1 MDHTT
6 TTLSLEESQ
15 DLSRLLIPNRVENPI
30 LGADS
35 PIVDESVSRLALMI
49 PNRVEN
55 PNTPI
60 LMIPNR
66 VENPNTPILMIP
78 NKVEN
83 LNTGVLTGDV
93 VPTLIESSIIVE
105 DYPLGDPSV
114 WEYLFGI

>member
-35 PIVDESVSRLALMI
+35 PIVDESVSSLA
-49 PNRVEN
+49 
-55 PNTPI
+55 

>member
-35 PIVDESVSRLALMI
+35 PIVDESVSSLA
-49 PNRVEN
+49 
-55 PNTPI
+55 

-105 DYPLGDPSV
+105 YYPLGDPSV